1 MNKTRC
7 PPNSASGAASDH
19 SSANASTAPPT
30 PIVQDGAKRRT
41 RPTQSRFGSRC
52 SGVSNAAS
60 TATTCPSA
68 DNAPRPTTA
77 TLTASRNTGK
87 STNPCVAPR
96 WRPWLG
102 MHTTAGGAGR
112 ARERQ
117 RRRGR
122 EKGEGGSGGQTVR
135 NLPGQA
141 SESGRGES
149 VERQDVI
156 IDCFLLMEEYHGHNS
171 GRTSH
176 V

>member
-1 MNKTRC
+1 MRRSAQKSPALFRGDLMNKTRC
-7 PPNSASGAASDH
+7 PTNSASGAASDH

-87 STNPCVAPR
+87 ITNPCVGPR

-102 MHTTAGGAGR
+102 MHTDSGWRGPCERKAASTR
-112 ARERQ
+112 ARKG
-117 RRRGR
+117 RRRFR
-122 EKGEGGSGGQTVR
+122 RTNCAYS
-135 NLPGQA
+135 A
-141 SESGRGES
+141 
-149 VERQDVI
+149 
-156 IDCFLLMEEYHGHNS
+156 
-171 GRTSH
+171 RTSQ
-176 V
+176 